1 MINRIWGSLFM
12 GLIFIS
18 ILDFLYFIGLKL
30 NYFDFYKID
39 VYFNVLFYDNQ
50 NFYIL
55 IPLALIV
62 GYMLMYS
69 SLAKSFMKAYII
81 IIILSTS
88 TLYEP
93 IGKSLGE
100 TLFQKDN
107 QRFKFGSTTF
117 SGATLYDGRTNIYI
131 YRKELTK
138 TVKLDKNKVKNI
150 SVEK

>member
-1 MINRIWGSLFM
+1 MINRILGSFFM
-12 GLIFIS
+12 GFIFIS

-39 VYFNVLFYDNQ
+39 VYFNVLFVDNQ

-55 IPLALIV
+55 VPLALVV

-69 SLAKSFMKAYII
+69 KLAKQFLKIYV
-81 IIILSTS
+81 IIILLSAT

-100 TLFQKDN
+100 TVFLKDN

-117 SGATLYDGRTNIYI
+117 SGSTLYEGRTDIYI
-131 YRKELTK
+131 YREDLAK
-138 TVKLDKNKVKNI
+138 TIKLYKNEVKNI
-150 SVEK
+150 TVN

>member
-100 TLFQKDN
+100 ILFQKDN